1 MKKISILLI
10 AISAIASAQLRLGL
24 DVSRKATL
32 TPSYSKEFK
41 ALAAASGESLPG
53 EHDLKVDGM
62 GISLGYDLMLLSL
75 VGVGAEL
82 NIGSGGDSE
91 DDHDHDH
98 DDEDHDD
105 EGAGPDNQVFVYGV
119 AKVPVFPMVRG
130 VIRAGLVK
138 SFDSELDP
146 GLGFGFGL
154 RVKPPIFPIGLEAN
168 YTIYNFSADQDLG
181 MGYTM
186 STDMKQS
193 YLNLTATYKF

>member
-1 MKKISILLI
+1 MKKISIILI

-91 DDHDHDH
+91 DDHDHD
-98 DDEDHDD
+98 DEEHSD
-105 EGAGPDNQVFVYGV
+105 EEIGPDNQVFVYGV

-154 RVKPPIFPIGLEAN
+154 RLKPPIFPIGLEAN
-168 YTIYNFSADQDLG
+168 YTIYNFSASQD
-181 MGYTM
+181 MGIGDM
-186 STDMKQS
+186 SIDMRQS

>member
-10 AISAIASAQLRLGL
+10 AVSTIASAQLRLGL
-24 DVSRKATL
+24 DVSRKGTL
-32 TPSYSKEFK
+32 TPSYPSELK
-41 ALAAASGESLPG
+41 AAAAAMGESLPG
-53 EHDLKVDGM
+53 EEDLKFDGI
-62 GISLGYDLMLLSL
+62 GISVGYDLMLLSL

-91 DDHDHDH
+91 DDHDHD
-98 DDEDHDD
+98 DEEHSD
-105 EGAGPDNQVFVYGV
+105 EEIGPDNQVFVYGV

-168 YTIYNFSADQDLG
+168 YTIYNFSASQD
-181 MGYTM
+181 MGIGDM
-186 STDMKQS
+186 SIDMRQS

>member
-10 AISAIASAQLRLGL
+10 AVSTIASAQLRLGL
-24 DVSRKATL
+24 DVSRKGTL
-32 TPSYSKEFK
+32 TPSYPSELK
-41 ALAAASGESLPG
+41 AAAAAMGESLPG
-53 EHDLKVDGM
+53 EEDLKFDGM
-62 GISLGYDLMLLSL
+62 GISVGYDLMLLSL

-91 DDHDHDH
+91 DAHDH
-98 DDEDHDD
+98 DDEEHSD
-105 EGAGPDNQVFVYGV
+105 EEIGPDNQVFVYGV

-168 YTIYNFSADQDLG
+168 YTIYNFSASQD
-181 MGYTM
+181 MGIGDM
-186 STDMKQS
+186 SIDMRQS

>member
-10 AISAIASAQLRLGL
+10 AVSTIASAQLRLGL
-24 DVSRKATL
+24 DVSRKGTL
-32 TPSYSKEFK
+32 TPSYPSELK
-41 ALAAASGESLPG
+41 AAAAAMGESLPG
-53 EHDLKVDGM
+53 EEDLKFDGM
-62 GISLGYDLMLLSL
+62 GISVGYDLMLLSL

-91 DDHDHDH
+91 DDHDH

>member
-1 MKKISILLI
+1 MKKISIILI
-10 AISAIASAQLRLGL
+10 AISAIASSQLRLGL

-53 EHDLKVDGM
+53 EQDLKVDGM

-91 DDHDHDH
+91 DDHDHD
-98 DDEDHDD
+98 DEEHSD
-105 EGAGPDNQVFVYGV
+105 EEIGPDNQVFVYGV

-154 RVKPPIFPIGLEAN
+154 RVKPPLFPIGLEAN
-168 YTIYNFSADQDLG
+168 YTIYNFSASQD
-181 MGYTM
+181 MGIGDM
-186 STDMKQS
+186 SIDLRQS

>member
-10 AISAIASAQLRLGL
+10 AVSTIASAQLRLGL
-24 DVSRKATL
+24 DVSRKGTI
-32 TPSYSKEFK
+32 TPSYPSELK
-41 ALAAASGESLPG
+41 AAAAAMGESLPG
-53 EHDLKVDGM
+53 KEDLKFGGM
-62 GISLGYDLMLLSL
+62 GISVGYDLMLLSL

-91 DDHDHDH
+91 DDHDHD
-98 DDEDHDD
+98 DEEHSD
-105 EGAGPDNQVFVYGV
+105 EEIGPDNQVFVYGV

-168 YTIYNFSADQDLG
+168 YTIYNFSASQD
-181 MGYTM
+181 MGIGDM
-186 STDMKQS
+186 SIDMRQS

>member
-10 AISAIASAQLRLGL
+10 AVSTIASAQLRLGL
-24 DVSRKATL
+24 DVSRKGTL
-32 TPSYSKEFK
+32 TPSYPSELK
-41 ALAAASGESLPG
+41 AAAAAMGESLPG
-53 EHDLKVDGM
+53 EEDLKFDGM
-62 GISLGYDLMLLSL
+62 GISVGYDLMLLSL

-98 DDEDHDD
+98 DDEEHSD
-105 EGAGPDNQVFVYGV
+105 EEIGPDNQVFVYGV

-168 YTIYNFSADQDLG
+168 YTIYNFSASQD
-181 MGYTM
+181 MGIGDM
-186 STDMKQS
+186 SIDMRQS

>member
-1 MKKISILLI
+1 MKKSTILLI
-10 AISAIASAQLRLGL
+10 AVSTIASAQLRLGL
-24 DVSRKATL
+24 DVSRKGTI
-32 TPSYSKEFK
+32 TPSYPSELK
-41 ALAAASGESLPG
+41 AAAAAMGESLPG
-53 EHDLKVDGM
+53 EEDLKFDGM
-62 GISLGYDLMLLSL
+62 GISVGYDLMLLSL

-91 DDHDHDH
+91 DDHDHD
-98 DDEDHDD
+98 DEEHSD
-105 EGAGPDNQVFVYGV
+105 EEIGPDNQVFVYGV

-168 YTIYNFSADQDLG
+168 YTIYNFSASQD
-181 MGYTM
+181 MGIGDM
-186 STDMKQS
+186 SIDMRQS

>member
-1 MKKISILLI
+1 MKKISIILI

-53 EHDLKVDGM
+53 EQDLKVDGM

-91 DDHDHDH
+91 DDHDHD
-98 DDEDHDD
+98 DEEHSD
-105 EGAGPDNQVFVYGV
+105 EEIGPDNQVFVYGV

-168 YTIYNFSADQDLG
+168 YTIYNFSVTQD
-181 MGYTM
+181 MGIGDM
-186 STDMKQS
+186 SIDMKQS

>member
-10 AISAIASAQLRLGL
+10 AVSTIASAQLRLGL
-24 DVSRKATL
+24 DVSRKGTI
-32 TPSYSKEFK
+32 TPSYPSELK
-41 ALAAASGESLPG
+41 AAAAAMGESLPG
-53 EHDLKVDGM
+53 KEDLKFGGM
-62 GISLGYDLMLLSL
+62 GISVGYDLMLLSL

-91 DDHDHDH
+91 DDHDHD
-98 DDEDHDD
+98 DEEHSD
-105 EGAGPDNQVFVYGV
+105 EEIGPDNQVFVYGV

-168 YTIYNFSADQDLG
+168 YTIYNFSVTQD
-181 MGYTM
+181 MGIGDM
-186 STDMKQS
+186 SIDMKQS

>member
-10 AISAIASAQLRLGL
+10 AVSTIASAQLRLGL
-24 DVSRKATL
+24 DVSRKGTL
-32 TPSYSKEFK
+32 TPSYPSELK
-41 ALAAASGESLPG
+41 AAAAAMGESLPG
-53 EHDLKVDGM
+53 EEDLKFDGM
-62 GISLGYDLMLLSL
+62 GISVGYDLMLLSL

-98 DDEDHDD
+98 DDEEHSD
-105 EGAGPDNQVFVYGV
+105 EGVGPDNQVFGYGV
-119 AKVPVFPMVRG
+119 ANVPVFPMVRG

-168 YTIYNFSADQDLG
+168 YTIYNFSASQD
-181 MGYTM
+181 MGIGDM
-186 STDMKQS
+186 SIDMRQS

>member
-10 AISAIASAQLRLGL
+10 AVSTIASAQLRLGL
-24 DVSRKATL
+24 DVSRKGTL
-32 TPSYSKEFK
+32 TPSYPSELK
-41 ALAAASGESLPG
+41 AAASAMGQSLPG
-53 EHDLKVDGM
+53 EEDLKFDGM
-62 GISLGYDLMLLSL
+62 GISVGYDLMLLSL

-91 DDHDHDH
+91 DDHDHD
-98 DDEDHDD
+98 DEEHSD
-105 EGAGPDNQVFVYGV
+105 EEIGPDNQVFVYGV

-168 YTIYNFSADQDLG
+168 YTIYNFSASQD
-181 MGYTM
+181 MGIGDM
-186 STDMKQS
+186 SIDMRQS

>member
-98 DDEDHDD
+98 DDEEHSD
-105 EGAGPDNQVFVYGV
+105 EEIGPDNQVFVYGV

-168 YTIYNFSADQDLG
+168 YTIYNFSASQD
-181 MGYTM
+181 MGIGDM
-186 STDMKQS
+186 SIDMRQS

>member
-10 AISAIASAQLRLGL
+10 AVSTIASAQLRLGL
-24 DVSRKATL
+24 DVSRKGTL
-32 TPSYSKEFK
+32 TPSYPSELK
-41 ALAAASGESLPG
+41 AAAAAMGESLPG
-53 EHDLKVDGM
+53 EEDLKFDGM
-62 GISLGYDLMLLSL
+62 GISVGYDLMLLSL

-91 DDHDHDH
+91 DDHDHD
-98 DDEDHDD
+98 DEEHSD
-105 EGAGPDNQVFVYGV
+105 EEIGPDNQVFVYGV

-154 RVKPPIFPIGLEAN
+154 RVKPPLFPIGLEAN
-168 YTIYNFSADQDLG
+168 YTIYNFSASQD
-181 MGYTM
+181 MGIGDM
-186 STDMKQS
+186 SIDLRQS

>member
-10 AISAIASAQLRLGL
+10 AVSTIASAQLRLGL
-24 DVSRKATL
+24 DVSRKGTL
-32 TPSYSKEFK
+32 TPSYPSELK
-41 ALAAASGESLPG
+41 AAAAAMGESLPG
-53 EHDLKVDGM
+53 EEDLKFDGM
-62 GISLGYDLMLLSL
+62 GISVGYDLMLLSL

-91 DDHDHDH
+91 DDHDHD
-98 DDEDHDD
+98 DEEHSD
-105 EGAGPDNQVFVYGV
+105 EEIGPDNQVFVYGV

-168 YTIYNFSADQDLG
+168 YTIYNFSATQD
-181 MGYTM
+181 MGIGDM
-186 STDMKQS
+186 SIDMRQS

>member
-10 AISAIASAQLRLGL
+10 AVSTIASAQLRLGL
-24 DVSRKATL
+24 DVSRKGTL
-32 TPSYSKEFK
+32 TPSYPSELK
-41 ALAAASGESLPG
+41 AAAAAMGESLPG
-53 EHDLKVDGM
+53 EENLKFDGM
-62 GISLGYDLMLLSL
+62 GISVGYDLMLLSL

-91 DDHDHDH
+91 DDHDHD
-98 DDEDHDD
+98 DEEHSD
-105 EGAGPDNQVFVYGV
+105 EEIGPDNQVFVYGV

-168 YTIYNFSADQDLG
+168 YTIYNFSASQD
-181 MGYTM
+181 MGIGDM
-186 STDMKQS
+186 SIDMKQS

>member
-1 MKKISILLI
+1 MKKISIILI

-53 EHDLKVDGM
+53 EHDLKVEGM

>member
-10 AISAIASAQLRLGL
+10 AVSTIASAQLRLGL
-24 DVSRKATL
+24 DVSRKGTL
-32 TPSYSKEFK
+32 TPSYPSELK
-41 ALAAASGESLPG
+41 AAAAALGEPLPG
-53 EHDLKVDGM
+53 EEDLKFDGM
-62 GISLGYDLMLLSL
+62 GISVGYDLMLLSL

-91 DDHDHDH
+91 DDHDHD
-98 DDEDHDD
+98 DEEHSD
-105 EGAGPDNQVFVYGV
+105 EEIGPDNQVFVYGV

-168 YTIYNFSADQDLG
+168 YTIYNFSASQD
-181 MGYTM
+181 MGIGDM
-186 STDMKQS
+186 SIDMRQS

>member
-10 AISAIASAQLRLGL
+10 AVSTIASAQLRLGL
-24 DVSRKATL
+24 DVSRKGTL
-32 TPSYSKEFK
+32 TPSYPSELK
-41 ALAAASGESLPG
+41 AAAAAMGESLPG
-53 EHDLKVDGM
+53 EEDLKFDGM
-62 GISLGYDLMLLSL
+62 GISVGYDLMLLSL

-91 DDHDHDH
+91 DDHDHD
-98 DDEDHDD
+98 DEEHSD
-105 EGAGPDNQVFVYGV
+105 EEIGPDNQVFVYGV

-130 VIRAGLVK
+130 IIRAGLVK

-168 YTIYNFSADQDLG
+168 YTIYNFSASQD
-181 MGYTM
+181 MGIGDM
-186 STDMKQS
+186 SIDMRQS

>member
-10 AISAIASAQLRLGL
+10 AVSTIASAQLRLGL
-24 DVSRKATL
+24 DVSRKGTL
-32 TPSYSKEFK
+32 TPSYPSELK
-41 ALAAASGESLPG
+41 AAAAAMGESLPG
-53 EHDLKVDGM
+53 EEDLKFDGM
-62 GISLGYDLMLLSL
+62 GISVGYDLMLLSL

-91 DDHDHDH
+91 DDHDHD
-98 DDEDHDD
+98 DEEHSD
-105 EGAGPDNQVFVYGV
+105 EEIGPDNQVFVYGV

-168 YTIYNFSADQDLG
+168 YTIYNFSVTQD
-181 MGYTM
+181 MGIGDM
-186 STDMKQS
+186 SIDMKQS

>member
-10 AISAIASAQLRLGL
+10 AVSTIASAQLRLGL
-24 DVSRKATL
+24 DVSRKGTL
-32 TPSYSKEFK
+32 TPSYPSELK
-41 ALAAASGESLPG
+41 AAAAAMGESLPG
-53 EHDLKVDGM
+53 EEDIKFDGM
-62 GISLGYDLMLLSL
+62 GISVGYDLMLLSL

-91 DDHDHDH
+91 DDHDHD
-98 DDEDHDD
+98 DEEHSD
-105 EGAGPDNQVFVYGV
+105 EEIGPDNQVFVYGV

-168 YTIYNFSADQDLG
+168 YTIYNFSASQD
-181 MGYTM
+181 MGIGDM
-186 STDMKQS
+186 SIDMRQS

>member
-53 EHDLKVDGM
+53 EQDLKVDGM

-91 DDHDHDH
+91 DDHDHD
-98 DDEDHDD
+98 DEEHSD
-105 EGAGPDNQVFVYGV
+105 EEIGPDNQVFVYGV

-168 YTIYNFSADQDLG
+168 YTIYNFSVTQD
-181 MGYTM
+181 MGIGDM
-186 STDMKQS
+186 SIDMKQS

>member
-10 AISAIASAQLRLGL
+10 AVSTIASAQLRLGL
-24 DVSRKATL
+24 DVSRKGTL
-32 TPSYSKEFK
+32 TPSYPSELK
-41 ALAAASGESLPG
+41 AAAAAMGESLPG
-53 EHDLKVDGM
+53 EEDLKFDGM
-62 GISLGYDLMLLSL
+62 GISVGYDLMLLSL

-91 DDHDHDH
+91 DDHDHD
-98 DDEDHDD
+98 DEEHSD
-105 EGAGPDNQVFVYGV
+105 EEIGPDNQVFIYGV

-168 YTIYNFSADQDLG
+168 YTIYNFSASQD
-181 MGYTM
+181 MGIGDM
-186 STDMKQS
+186 SIDMRQS

>member
-10 AISAIASAQLRLGL
+10 AVSTIASAQLRLGL
-24 DVSRKATL
+24 DVSRKGTL
-32 TPSYSKEFK
+32 TPSYPSELK
-41 ALAAASGESLPG
+41 AAAAAMGESLPG
-53 EHDLKVDGM
+53 EEDLKFDGM
-62 GISLGYDLMLLSL
+62 GISVGYDLMLLSL

-91 DDHDHDH
+91 DDHDHD
-98 DDEDHDD
+98 DEEHSD
-105 EGAGPDNQVFVYGV
+105 EEIGPDNQVFVYGV

-168 YTIYNFSADQDLG
+168 YTIYNFSASQDLG
-181 MGYTM
+181 IGDM
-186 STDMKQS
+186 SIDMRQS

>member
-1 MKKISILLI
+1 MKKISIILI

-32 TPSYSKEFK
+32 TRSYSKEFK

-53 EHDLKVDGM
+53 EQDLKVDGM

-91 DDHDHDH
+91 DDHDHD
-98 DDEDHDD
+98 DEEHSD
-105 EGAGPDNQVFVYGV
+105 EEIGPDNQVFVYGV

-181 MGYTM
+181 MGFTM

>member
-1 MKKISILLI
+1 MKKISIILI
-10 AISAIASAQLRLGL
+10 AISAIASSQLRLGL

-53 EHDLKVDGM
+53 EQDLKVDGM

-91 DDHDHDH
+91 DDHDH

-168 YTIYNFSADQDLG
+168 YTIYNFSVTQD
-181 MGYTM
+181 MGIGDM
-186 STDMKQS
+186 SIDMKQS

>member
-53 EHDLKVDGM
+53 EQDLKVDGM

-168 YTIYNFSADQDLG
+168 YTIYNFSATQD
-181 MGYTM
+181 MGIGDL
-186 STDMKQS
+186 SIDMRQS

>member
-10 AISAIASAQLRLGL
+10 AVSTIASAQLRLGL
-24 DVSRKATL
+24 DVSRKGTL
-32 TPSYSKEFK
+32 TPSYPSELK
-41 ALAAASGESLPG
+41 AAAAAMGESLPG
-53 EHDLKVDGM
+53 EEDLKFDGM
-62 GISLGYDLMLLSL
+62 GISVGYDLMLLSL

-91 DDHDHDH
+91 DDHD
-98 DDEDHDD
+98 DEEHSD
-105 EGAGPDNQVFVYGV
+105 EEIGPDNQVFVYGV

-168 YTIYNFSADQDLG
+168 YTIYNFSATQD
-181 MGYTM
+181 MGIGDL
-186 STDMKQS
+186 SIDMRQS

>member
-10 AISAIASAQLRLGL
+10 AVSTIASAQLRLGL
-24 DVSRKATL
+24 DVSRKGTI
-32 TPSYSKEFK
+32 TPSYPSELK
-41 ALAAASGESLPG
+41 AAAAAMGESLPG
-53 EHDLKVDGM
+53 EEDLKFDGM
-62 GISLGYDLMLLSL
+62 GISVGYDLMLLSL

-91 DDHDHDH
+91 DDHDHD
-98 DDEDHDD
+98 DEEHSD
-105 EGAGPDNQVFVYGV
+105 EEIGPDNQVFVYGV

-168 YTIYNFSADQDLG
+168 YTIYNFSASQD
-181 MGYTM
+181 MGIGDM
-186 STDMKQS
+186 SIDMRQS

>member
-10 AISAIASAQLRLGL
+10 AVSTIASAQLRLGL
-24 DVSRKATL
+24 DVSRKGTL
-32 TPSYSKEFK
+32 TPSYPSELK
-41 ALAAASGESLPG
+41 AAAAAMGESLPG
-53 EHDLKVDGM
+53 EEDLKFDGM
-62 GISLGYDLMLLSL
+62 GISVGYDLMLLSL

-91 DDHDHDH
+91 DDHDHD
-98 DDEDHDD
+98 DEEHSD
-105 EGAGPDNQVFVYGV
+105 EEIGPDNQVFVYGV

-168 YTIYNFSADQDLG
+168 YTIYNFSATQD
-181 MGYTM
+181 MGIGDL
-186 STDMKQS
+186 SIDMRQS

>member
-53 EHDLKVDGM
+53 EQDLKVDGM

-75 VGVGAEL
+75 VGLGAEL

-91 DDHDHDH
+91 DDHDH

-119 AKVPVFPMVRG
+119 AKVPVFPMGRG

>member
-10 AISAIASAQLRLGL
+10 AVSTIASAQLRLGL
-24 DVSRKATL
+24 DVSRKGTL
-32 TPSYSKEFK
+32 TPSYPSELK
-41 ALAAASGESLPG
+41 AAAAAMGESLPG
-53 EHDLKVDGM
+53 EENLKFDGM
-62 GISLGYDLMLLSL
+62 GISVGYDLMLLSL

-91 DDHDHDH
+91 DDHDHD
-98 DDEDHDD
+98 DEEHSD
-105 EGAGPDNQVFVYGV
+105 EEIGPDNQVFVYGV

-168 YTIYNFSADQDLG
+168 YTIYNFSASQD
-181 MGYTM
+181 MGIGDM
-186 STDMKQS
+186 SIDMRQS

>member
-10 AISAIASAQLRLGL
+10 AVSTIASAQLRLGL
-24 DVSRKATL
+24 DVSRKGTL
-32 TPSYSKEFK
+32 TPSYPSELK
-41 ALAAASGESLPG
+41 AAAAAMGESLPG
-53 EHDLKVDGM
+53 EEDIKFDGM
-62 GISLGYDLMLLSL
+62 GISVGYDLMLLSL

-91 DDHDHDH
+91 DDHDHD
-98 DDEDHDD
+98 DEEHSD
-105 EGAGPDNQVFVYGV
+105 EEIGPDNQVFVYGV

-168 YTIYNFSADQDLG
+168 YTIYNFSASQD
-181 MGYTM
+181 MGIGDL
-186 STDMKQS
+186 SIDMRQS

>member
-10 AISAIASAQLRLGL
+10 AVSTIASAQLRLGL
-24 DVSRKATL
+24 DVSRKGTL
-32 TPSYSKEFK
+32 TPSYPSELK
-41 ALAAASGESLPG
+41 AAAAAMGESLPG
-53 EHDLKVDGM
+53 EEDLKFDGM
-62 GISLGYDLMLLSL
+62 GISVGYDLMLLSL

-91 DDHDHDH
+91 DDHDHD
-98 DDEDHDD
+98 DEEHSD
-105 EGAGPDNQVFVYGV
+105 EEIGPDNQVFVYGV

-168 YTIYNFSADQDLG
+168 YTIYNFSASQD
-181 MGYTM
+181 MGIGDM
-186 STDMKQS
+186 SIDMRQS

>member
-10 AISAIASAQLRLGL
+10 AVSTIASAQLRLGL
-24 DVSRKATL
+24 DVSRKGTL
-32 TPSYSKEFK
+32 TPSYPSELK
-41 ALAAASGESLPG
+41 AAAAAMGESLPG
-53 EHDLKVDGM
+53 EEDLKFDGM
-62 GISLGYDLMLLSL
+62 GISVGYDLMLLSL

-98 DDEDHDD
+98 DDEEHSD
-105 EGAGPDNQVFVYGV
+105 EEIGPDNQVFVYGV

>member
-53 EHDLKVDGM
+53 EQDLKVDGM

-91 DDHDHDH
+91 DDHDHD
-98 DDEDHDD
+98 DEEHSD
-105 EGAGPDNQVFVYGV
+105 EEIGPDNQVFVYGV